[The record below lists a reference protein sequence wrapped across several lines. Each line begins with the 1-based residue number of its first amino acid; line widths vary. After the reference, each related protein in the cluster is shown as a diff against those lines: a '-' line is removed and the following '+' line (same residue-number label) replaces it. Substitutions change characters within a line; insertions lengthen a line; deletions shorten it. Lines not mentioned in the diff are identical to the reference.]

1 MKFGKKKSNTQPKVP
16 MYTQKDIDDG
26 LERAFSGARKS
37 RQQNYQP
44 FVQKQ
49 QKRKSKLSFEIP
61 TPEPEPVQEQP
72 YWSGEEWEKW
82 AFSIYQHYQQY
93 RKFLP
98 EWFIDAVEEELKQRR
113 R

>member
-1 MKFGKKKSNTQPKVP
+1 LISWFISSDEVTS
-16 MYTQKDIDDG
+16 
-26 LERAFSGARKS
+26 SGVIRKI
-37 RQQNYQP
+37 
-44 FVQKQ
+44 VAL
-49 QKRKSKLSFEIP
+49 LSFEIP